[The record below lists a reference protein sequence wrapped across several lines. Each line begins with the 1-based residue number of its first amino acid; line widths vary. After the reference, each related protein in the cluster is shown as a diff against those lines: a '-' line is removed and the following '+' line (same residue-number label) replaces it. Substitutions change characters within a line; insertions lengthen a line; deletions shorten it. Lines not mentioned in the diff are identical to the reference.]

1 MNPPTKMQKIKAAPI
16 APSQI
21 FLSWS
26 LMWMSRLRRV
36 TAIAIDL
43 LVGCFVY
50 NVVDYEVLE
59 EVRVSDLADHSTML
73 TWYSI

>member
-1 MNPPTKMQKIKAAPI
+1 M
-16 APSQI
+16 
-21 FLSWS
+21 
-26 LMWMSRLRRV
+26 